1 MRQQRHGSLQILD
14 DATWQQQV
22 RRVKFNSFF
31 FACGA
36 FWLTVKFILDLN
48 LSSWANSNYK
58 QVIACAA
65 IANSGDEEWDFALE
79 RYLSTDL
86 SSEKEMLLYALSCS
100 TSPEAL
106 NTYAIHP
113 AEYKTYIYRLN
124 WNYFS
129 LLEWGL
135 DANSGIRRQDSRIVF
150 TSVADNPLGSTM
162 VFDFIL
168 LNWDKMVKA

>member
-1 MRQQRHGSLQILD
+1 M
-14 DATWQQQV
+14 
-22 RRVKFNSFF
+22 
-31 FACGA
+31 CGA
-36 FWLTVKFILDLN
+36 FWLSVKFILDLN

-113 AEYKTYIYRLN
+113 VEYKTYIYRLN
-124 WNYFS
+124 
-129 LLEWGL
+129 
-135 DANSGIRRQDSRIVF
+135 
-150 TSVADNPLGSTM
+150 
-162 VFDFIL
+162 
-168 LNWDKMVKA
+168 